1 VTDALLLDTHIL
13 LWLESGDD
21 RLRSKTRGL
30 IDEHW
35 REGGTILVSAVTAWE
50 IAMLADGG
58 RIDLSRPTEDWI
70 KQCLSR
76 PGLDMVPLSWR
87 ACVRAYDL
95 RDFEYRDP
103 ADRLLIA
110 TAVELACTLVT
121 YDERIS
127 GYAARGGRQYG
138 LRLAS

>member
-1 VTDALLLDTHIL
+1 MTDALLLDTHIL

-30 IDEHW
+30 IDGHW

-50 IAMLADGG
+50 IATLADDG
-58 RIDLSRPTEDWI
+58 RIDLSRPTEDWM

-95 RDFEYRDP
+95 RNFEYRDP